1 MLFLFKLRYV
11 LDKKSLKSVYYA
23 IFESNLCYFSLVW
36 AQNTNSNK
44 RVHMLQKR
52 SLRIMFFQGRN
63 SYTGS
68 LFKDYKILKSFDKT
82 ALEKWIFISKS
93 L

>member
-11 LDKKSLKSVYYA
+11 FDKKSLKSVYYA
-23 IFESNLCYFSLVW
+23 IFESHLCYFSLVW
-36 AQNTNSNK
+36 AQNTNSTK